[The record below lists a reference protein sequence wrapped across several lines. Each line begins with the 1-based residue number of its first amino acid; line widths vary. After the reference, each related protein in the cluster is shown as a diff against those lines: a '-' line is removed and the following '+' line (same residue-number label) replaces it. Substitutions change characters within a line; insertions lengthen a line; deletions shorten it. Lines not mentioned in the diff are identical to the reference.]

1 MNKLIALC
9 LMCLV
14 LAFSLSA
21 AAEQVL
27 SPIPPAYPLTED
39 VQAILKVAIQE
50 LGYTEGRDGST
61 KYGQWYGDAKA
72 EWCAEFLCWS
82 VNQAQEELGEK
93 LPEVRYP
100 LYGATNTGRNW
111 FLTQGRYIAR
121 TGFIAGWGSQWY
133 IGDSNQMERNSYI
146 PQPGDWVFF
155 SYTPSGDTTHVAL
168 VEQALKSEQGQV
180 YVQVIE
186 GNMPDK
192 VQRALYP
199 LEDWRIQGY
208 GTVRDLAD
216 IVLRGGL
223 ESVKVTRLQEKLA
236 IIGLLPP
243 SSVHGRYD
251 YLTQEAVRSFQS
263 QMLLTQTG
271 IANQQTQLA
280 LDDYTAQW
288 MMNHTEFWTVDDAY

>member
-1 MNKLIALC
+1 
-9 LMCLV
+9 MCLV

-93 LPEVRYP
+93 LLEVRYP

-208 GTVRDLAD
+208 GTVRDLEKKLAAVRE
-216 IVLRGGL
+216 IFGAAGYGEV
-223 ESVKVTRLQEKLA
+223 RLIRDAGRPGASARRLPLEKLSA
-236 IIGLLPP
+236 DGVDMRTLLLLPG
-243 SSVHGRYD
+243 SSVECVGD
-251 YLTQEAVRSFQS
+251 
-263 QMLLTQTG
+263 LL
-271 IANQQTQLA
+271 
-280 LDDYTAQW
+280 LDRRGYRA
-288 MMNHTEFWTVDDAY
+288 ERAGERGADA